1 MADIFARIIPILLLI
16 SIGRYFRYK
25 GTFQQSSIDEIKHFI
40 TNVALSAV
48 LFIAFINMELRAE
61 YFLVFVIVFI
71 LLILLFF
78 SGFMLNKIQKINH
91 PLIPFAVT
99 GNSFG
104 LLGIPLFTTV
114 FGIEHVDK
122 LSILGVGHEFFIW
135 LVFITVLRVKF
146 REEKISLAVMKD
158 VIKSPLIISIALGIL
173 FNITGLGT
181 FIQENPFSKG
191 FYITLQYLS
200 NLATPLIL
208 IIIGYGLKFDKRY
221 MKESVRFLLIRM
233 ILVFMIGYSFKM
245 LLIDRILPP
254 DPIFN
259 YAYFTFLILPPPLS
273 LPIFM
278 GTYST
283 REHEELANN
292 VVVVSTVFTIALYI
306 LFVMTL

>member
-16 SIGRYFRYK
+16 SIGQYFQYK
-25 GTFQQSSIDEIKHFI
+25 NTFQQSTIDEIKHFI

-48 LFIAFINMELRAE
+48 LFIAFINMELKAE
-61 YFLVFVIVFI
+61 YFMVFVIVFI
-71 LLILLFF
+71 LLNVLFF
-78 SGFMLNKIQKINH
+78 SGFMVSKIKGMNH
-91 PLIPFAVT
+91 PLIPFIVT

-114 FGIEHVDK
+114 FGAENVGK

-135 LVFITVLRVKF
+135 LVFITILRVKF
-146 REEKISLAVMKD
+146 REEKISFVVMKD
-158 VIKSPLIISIALGIL
+158 IIKSPLIISIALGIL

-200 NLATPLIL
+200 SLATPLIL

-221 MKESVRFLLIRM
+221 MKESVYFLFIRM
-233 ILVFMIGYSFKM
+233 ILGFVIGYAFKM
-245 LLIDRILPP
+245 LIIDRIMSP

-283 REHEELANN
+283 KEHEELANN
-292 VVVVSTVFTIALYI
+292 VVVVSTVFSIVLYI
-306 LFVMTL
+306 LFVLTL

>member
-1 MADIFARIIPILLLI
+1 
-16 SIGRYFRYK
+16 
-25 GTFQQSSIDEIKHFI
+25 
-40 TNVALSAV
+40 
-48 LFIAFINMELRAE
+48 MELKAE
-61 YFLVFVIVFI
+61 YFMVFVIVFI
-71 LLILLFF
+71 LLNVLFF
-78 SGFMLNKIQKINH
+78 SGFMVSKIKGMNH
-91 PLIPFAVT
+91 PLIPFIVT

-114 FGIEHVDK
+114 FGAENVGK

-135 LVFITVLRVKF
+135 LVFITILRVKF
-146 REEKISLAVMKD
+146 REEKISFVVMKD
-158 VIKSPLIISIALGIL
+158 IIKSPLIISIALGIL

-200 NLATPLIL
+200 SLATPLIL

-221 MKESVRFLLIRM
+221 MKESVYFLFIRM
-233 ILVFMIGYSFKM
+233 ILGFVIGYAFKM
-245 LLIDRILPP
+245 LIIDRIMSP

-283 REHEELANN
+283 KEHEELANN
-292 VVVVSTVFTIALYI
+292 VVVVSTVFSIVLYI
-306 LFVMTL
+306 LFVLTL